1 MKLSFKTDNKNETLN
16 KYNEINSNK
25 YIRNYF
31 SFPLEVDELKKENLF
46 QTEKTLY
53 EFFPFQKTNNNYDY
67 KNQENNA
74 IMSNEIQYDNLKN
87 KKNSKKKKDKKQN
100 SKFLYGNLKHSSINK
115 NKKINIEQCNHIKNI
130 NLDFTKESPKINSIK
145 ENESE
150 DTTSFA
156 TDNNLS
162 PINNNSFNVN
172 SVDRLEKNQ
181 ILISKQNN
189 SLFDLIENS
198 FCDLNTKN
206 YNDFN
211 KLNLSKNYNNDN
223 LFLNDTEQR
232 KKKNKRKKKRK
243 KNNSNKINDCNIIN
257 KNNSIIQIYSNQI
270 DGQNTYNNIFS
281 NLNSTKINNFNIYS
295 NNYYNNEK
303 PDKKNNSYLSK
314 FLRDSN
320 NLNNKELNSKNEN
333 LGKNMKEQKEKDTSK
348 KYIYMSDILSCPPIK
363 INQKCTKPFII
374 NKQVKNK
381 ILLNIKIK
389 IPNSDNYIEIPIREE
404 EDPEL
409 IIDNLKLVLN
419 EYQKK
424 KLIEDIK
431 NSIKF
436 IINFNNLS
444 IGNNSLDIVNT
455 IINNI
460 NWNNIV

>member
-16 KYNEINSNK
+16 NYDEINSNK
-25 YIRNYF
+25 YSRNYF
-31 SFPLEVDELKKENLF
+31 SFPSEVDELKKENSF

-53 EFFPFQKTNNNYDY
+53 EFFPFQKTKNNYDY
-67 KNQENNA
+67 KNQENNPN
-74 IMSNEIQYDNLKN
+74 MSNEIQYDNFKN
-87 KKNSKKKKDKKQN
+87 KKNSKKKKEKKQK
-100 SKFLYGNLKHSSINK
+100 SKILYGNIKNSSINK
-115 NKKINIEQCNHIKNI
+115 NKEINIEQCNYIKNI
-130 NLDFTKESPKINSIK
+130 NLDFTKESPKINSMK

-162 PINNNSFNVN
+162 SINNNSFNVN

-181 ILISKQNN
+181 MLISKQNN

-198 FCDLNTKN
+198 FYDLNTKK

-223 LFLNDTEQR
+223 LFFNDSEQR
-232 KKKNKRKKKRK
+232 KKKNKKKKKRK
-243 KNNSNKINDCNIIN
+243 KNNSNKINDCNIID
-257 KNNSIIQIYSNQI
+257 KNNSINQMYLNQF
-270 DGQNTYNNIFS
+270 DGLNTYNNIFS

-295 NNYYNNEK
+295 NNFYNNDK

-320 NLNNKELNSKNEN
+320 NKQDLNSKNEN
-333 LGKNMKEQKEKDTSK
+333 VEKNMKEKKEKDITK

-374 NKQVKNK
+374 NKQVKKK

-389 IPNSDNYIEIPIREE
+389 IPNSNNYIEVPIREE
-404 EDPEL
+404 EDPVL

-431 NSIKF
+431 NSLKL

-444 IGNNSLDIVNT
+444 IGNNSLDILNT
-455 IINNI
+455 IKNNI
-460 NWNNIV
+460 NWNNVV